1 MRDLTPQIPL
11 QLILSEQLQII
22 LQCDAL
28 LDIRKALHSSSMD
41 FQERSNI
48 VANGMKVTPST
59 MPDLYHICYSIKE
72 ELGIKDDVDFYI
84 TGDNTVNASSYLSE
98 EEDEAHIVTINSG
111 LFNLMNENELKFIIG
126 HELGHLINKD
136 SVIYRQLAFVYPDDD
151 ADYPCYLAN
160 RMNQYGQLAEYGADR
175 YGYLACM
182 DLGACISAFYKL
194 SSGIDLQHVGVG
206 IEALLEENEH
216 NMEYIFENGVV
227 YGGSH
232 PGNPCRVYALQ
243 MFAQCKTQKKLDEE
257 MAKLYDL
264 LPGMKMRNSQ
274 YYITEVAV
282 HAACQMAGGKNKLS
296 RVEMEKLL
304 ELVGENFI
312 FPSKTIKDILKKDEE
327 QTISEGISVVMD
339 EEPAL
344 LDILLKFLL
353 EVAMADGVITK
364 EEINFIVTFGITR
377 LKMEMEDVFRII
389 GNEVVS
395 HYNCSATGI

>member
-11 QLILSEQLQII
+11 QRILSDQLQII

-59 MPDLYHICYSIKE
+59 MPDLYHVCYSIKE
-72 ELGIKDDVDFYI
+72 ELGMKDDVDFYI
-84 TGDNTVNASSYLSE
+84 TGDSTVNASSYYSE
-98 EEDEAHIVTINSG
+98 EEYEAHIVTINSA

-136 SVIYRQLAFVYPDDD
+136 SVIYRQLGFVYPDEEPE
-151 ADYPCYLAN
+151 YPCYLEN
-160 RMNQYGQLAEYGADR
+160 RINQYGQLAEYGADR

-182 DLGACISAFYKL
+182 DLAACISAFYKL

-243 MFAQCKTQKKLDEE
+243 MFAQSKTQRRLDEE
-257 MAKLYDL
+257 MDKLYDL
-264 LPGMKMRNSQ
+264 LPGMSIRKAQ
-274 YYITEVAV
+274 FYFTEAAV
-282 HAACQMAGGKNKLS
+282 HAACLMAGGKNKLS
-296 RVEMEKLL
+296 KVEMECLL
-304 ELVGENFI
+304 EMVGENFI
-312 FPSKTIKDILKKDEE
+312 FPSKTIKDILKKDGE
-327 QTISEGISVVMD
+327 QAISEGISVVRD
-339 EEPAL
+339 EEPNL
-344 LDILLKFLL
+344 LDNLLKFLL

-377 LKMEMEDVFRII
+377 LKMEMEDIFDII
-389 GNEVVS
+389 GQEVVA